1 MLIDR
6 GQKKLP
12 HLLNMEVVLYQ
23 LVVVGLRISY
33 FLRGLILVIFVLVS
47 FWSFAI
53 IAVVAA

>member
-1 MLIDR
+1 
-6 GQKKLP
+6 
-12 HLLNMEVVLYQ
+12 MEVILYQ